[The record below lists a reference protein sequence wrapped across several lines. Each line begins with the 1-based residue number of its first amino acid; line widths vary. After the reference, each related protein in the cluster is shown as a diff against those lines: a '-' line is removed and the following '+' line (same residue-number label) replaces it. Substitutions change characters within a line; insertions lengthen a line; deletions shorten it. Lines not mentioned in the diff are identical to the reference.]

1 MLNPLGFL
9 GKVVLIVLGTA
20 AIVTF
25 IAFSPVLFCHG
36 GGEKCGGWF
45 LLSLPGAGALIPAIL
60 VLVIICFFPSTKK
73 ALLAAVG
80 IYYLAGL
87 TLFFVGTSWGTAE
100 RNYLKSHPT
109 KGMQDN
115 AVRSY
120 GQCLNMLAQERAQ
133 KTDDQPSVIER
144 WSLDK
149 CARERKALFD
159 DYQVDP
165 AIVATSEHDFQIRL
179 SPLIDEQRRR
189 WPKRN

>member
-1 MLNPLGFL
+1 MQQVVYYYLCPGQVRLDSGDFGFGYNL
-9 GKVVLIVLGTA
+9 
-20 AIVTF
+20 F
-25 IAFSPVLFCHG
+25 FSLY
-36 GGEKCGGWF
+36 
-45 LLSLPGAGALIPAIL
+45 
-60 VLVIICFFPSTKK
+60 KK

-165 AIVATSEHDFQIRL
+165 AIVAAFRSMTFFQIRL